1 MDRLYRR
8 VRMRMEERQE
18 EQQEI
23 RRGRKSGV
31 QAIIIFHGITFLDFL
46 GAAREPRPVFISS
59 SGFLDKKGKRKMN
72 TIKRDVYV
80 LRNTIKIP
88 IEVTK
93 GTDMLGL
100 EFAVRDYEI
109 PATAAA
115 VAYVYHKS
123 MDKPKGTLCDVDN
136 SVISFTPSGDFFA
149 VGMNELQIRVIN
161 DGKSLISFKE
171 TIKCSDT
178 MGFPDDEE
186 EKQKTLVE
194 QLLTKVGKEEGD
206 RKTAD
211 DTEREERIAADDAE
225 KKARIAE
232 ENARAEADEAIRAN
246 RIVTL
251 DEIDLVTEEG
261 FFVDALA
268 VKELNSNLTKT
279 NTVLENRKPI
289 FIDSTAQ
296 GTANLD
302 TNSFLKAGVTYAF
315 IVIVSS
321 NISSE
326 SYKQEIACA
335 LNNVNMGNN
344 GNYYKLVSTFTGK
357 CSKGDKLHITS
368 YKNGGTWTLF
378 ATRAIFIPV
387 S

>member
-1 MDRLYRR
+1 
-8 VRMRMEERQE
+8 
-18 EQQEI
+18 
-23 RRGRKSGV
+23 
-31 QAIIIFHGITFLDFL
+31 
-46 GAAREPRPVFISS
+46 
-59 SGFLDKKGKRKMN
+59 MN

-80 LRNTIKIP
+80 LRDTIKIP

-93 GTDMLGL
+93 GTDMVGF
-100 EFAVRDYEI
+100 EFAVRDYSI
-109 PATAAA
+109 PGTAAA

-123 MDKPKGTLCDVDN
+123 MDKPKGILCDIND
-136 SVISFTPSGDFFA
+136 STISFTPDNNFFA

-161 DGKSLISFKE
+161 NGKSLISFKE
-171 TIKCSDT
+171 KIKCSDA

-186 EKQKTLVE
+186 ENQQTLVE

-268 VKELNSNLTKT
+268 VAELNSKTQENLSKNGFIGNSSTTIAIKELPHEQYSYIWT
-279 NTVLENRKPI
+279 ADGIIDKINKYSKGI
-289 FIDSTAQ
+289 FIAGGKDGMLIGVIPDGRMVYGYRS
-296 GTANLD
+296 GTTWNL
-302 TNSFLKAGVTYAF
+302 F
-315 IVIVSS
+315 
-321 NISSE
+321 
-326 SYKQEIACA
+326 
-335 LNNVNMGNN
+335 
-344 GNYYKLVSTFTGK
+344 
-357 CSKGDKLHITS
+357 
-368 YKNGGTWTLF
+368 YKN
-378 ATRAIFIPV
+378 P
-387 S
+387 

>member
-1 MDRLYRR
+1 
-8 VRMRMEERQE
+8 
-18 EQQEI
+18 
-23 RRGRKSGV
+23 
-31 QAIIIFHGITFLDFL
+31 
-46 GAAREPRPVFISS
+46 
-59 SGFLDKKGKRKMN
+59 MN

-211 DTEREERIAADDAE
+211 DTEREERIAADAEE
-225 KKARIAE
+225 KK
-232 ENARAEADEAIRAN
+232 ARAEADEAIRAN

-268 VKELNSNLTKT
+268 VAELNSKT
-279 NTVLENRKPI
+279 QNILSKN
-289 FIDSTAQ
+289 
-296 GTANLD
+296 
-302 TNSFLKAGVTYAF
+302 AF
-315 IVIVSS
+315 IGRSGLTIP
-321 NISSE
+321 IKE
-326 SYKQEIACA
+326 LPQEQYSYIWNADEPFDKVTRFSKGIFAA
-335 LNNVNMGNN
+335 
-344 GNYYKLVSTFTGK
+344 TGK
-357 CSKGDKLHITS
+357 DGVLIGVLPEGYLIYGYRSGS
-368 YKNGGTWTLF
+368 TWFTW
-378 ATRAIFIPV
+378 RAKA